1 MFYTLSMIPIFQSF
15 SFWIL
20 LSLSIVIILLF
31 LYLLSPLFYV
41 ICWAGILAFFVSPVY
56 KYINKRLNGKKRL
69 SAIIVFAGVIFFIIL
84 PLALIAL
91 HFYSQVSS
99 LLEAIQPVSQ
109 KNIVDFLHKFQKHPK
124 IYALISKFSTQL
136 QPFLPEI
143 QREFTQ
149 FVSNLVQFGFA
160 FLKTF
165 IKRAFTFSLQLAFTL
180 ITFYYFLIDGEKIL
194 NTIKELIPVEEEE
207 KEKIF
212 TRISFILQGVLYGNI
227 LTALIQGFFAL
238 IIYFLLGIPQNLIWA
253 FLTVVASFIP
263 VAGTGL
269 VWIPLTIYLLVIGKY
284 TKAVILFLFSVLVI
298 SQVDNIVKPIL
309 IGEKTKI
316 HNLLIFFAVL
326 GGLAKFGFLGLF
338 LGPVILGL
346 FLCVLEIYKLKW
358 INSENILKIYTLK
371 DYNSQD
377 FKDKNA

>member
-1 MFYTLSMIPIFQSF
+1 MLPLFQTF
-15 SFWIL
+15 SFWIV

-31 LYLLSPLFYV
+31 LYLLSPLFYI

-56 KYINKRLNGKKRL
+56 KYINQRLNRRKRL
-69 SAIIVFAGVIFFIIL
+69 SAVIVFSGVIFFIIL
-84 PLALIAL
+84 PLALIGIHL
-91 HFYSQVSS
+91 YSQVSA
-99 LLEAIQPVSQ
+99 LLETIQPLSQ
-109 KNIVDFLHKFQKHPK
+109 KNILQFLNKLQKHPK
-124 IYALISKFSTQL
+124 IYALFSKFSTQL

-149 FVSNLVQFGFA
+149 FLSNLVQLGFT

-165 IKRAFTFSLQLAFTL
+165 IKRAFSFSLQLAFTL
-180 ITFYYFLIDGEKIL
+180 ITFYYFLVDGEKIL
-194 NTIKELIPVEEEE
+194 NTIKDLIPVEEKE

-212 TRISFILQGVLYGNI
+212 TRISSILQGVLYGNI
-227 LTALIQGFFAL
+227 LTALIQGAFAFF
-238 IIYFLLGIPQNLIWA
+238 IYFILGIPQNLIWA

-269 VWIPLTIYLLVIGKY
+269 VWIPLTIYLVVIGKY
-284 TKAVILFLFSVLVI
+284 TKAVILFLFSILII
-298 SQVDNIVKPIL
+298 SQVDNIVKPML

-358 INSENILKIYTLK
+358 INSENTLKIYTFE
-371 DYNSQD
+371 DYKKQLAQKEDARTSRN
-377 FKDKNA
+377 